1 MVRLRFYASLV
12 VLSGCANCGEGGGGQ
27 TQPVE
32 TVDAAS
38 VAEGQL
44 GHQLTAIPQARP
56 QTNELHSVTLGQR
69 NDGGGDAAH

>member
-1 MVRLRFYASLV
+1 VPPVLALVISASMRAT
-12 VLSGCANCGEGGGGQ
+12 SH
-27 TQPVE
+27 
-32 TVDAAS
+32 AAS